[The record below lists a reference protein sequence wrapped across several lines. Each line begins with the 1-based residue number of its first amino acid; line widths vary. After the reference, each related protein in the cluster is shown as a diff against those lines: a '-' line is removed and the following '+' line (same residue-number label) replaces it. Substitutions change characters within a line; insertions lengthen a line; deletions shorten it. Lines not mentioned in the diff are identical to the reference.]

1 MKKLYKFN
9 MEERRELDKFY
20 TNEDI
25 IYSLVKEY
33 ASQDKYKKYLFIEP
47 SAGNGALLNVMDKLG
62 LKYKGFDLAPER
74 EDIKQQDFLEFKL
87 EDYTKRKNIITFC
100 NPPYGFSCNL
110 VVKFFNKA
118 SEYSKE
124 IWIIAPKTMKKNSIK
139 SRLNPYFKMVS
150 CVDLPKNSFLLDGQP
165 YDVPSCFSIWVK
177 TNEKQIYN
185 TKTTSDLFEFTTQ
198 DKADIA
204 VRRVGGRT
212 GQVLEGLDYSKTTTY
227 FIKINGDYDK
237 VVTAFRNIDRSIIND
252 TVGVRS
258 ISKPELI
265 KLVEEEYSK
274 LNN

>member
-1 MKKLYKFN
+1 MNKLYKFN
-9 MEERRELDKFY
+9 IEERRELDKFY

-74 EDIKQQDFLEFKL
+74 EDITKQDFLEFNLK
-87 EDYTKRKNIITFC
+87 DYTKRKNIITFM
-100 NPPYGFSCNL
+100 NPPYGFSSNL

-118 SEYSKE
+118 SEFSKE
-124 IWIIAPKTMKKNSIK
+124 IWMIAPKTVKKNSVK
-139 SRLNPYFKMVS
+139 NRLNPYFKMIS
-150 CVDLPKNSFLLDGQP
+150 CVDLPKNSFLLNGQS

-177 TNEKQIYN
+177 TTEKQTYN
-185 TKTTSDLFEFTTQ
+185 TKITSDLFEFTTQ
-198 DKADIA
+198 DKSDIA
-204 VRRVGGRT
+204 VRRVGGRA
-212 GQVLEGLDYSKTTTY
+212 GQVLDGLDYSKTTTY
-227 FIKINGDYDK
+227 FIKITEDYDK
-237 VVTAFRNIDRSIIND
+237 VVAAFKSIDRSIIDD

-265 KLVEEEYSK
+265 SLVEEEYSK
-274 LNN
+274 LA

>member
-1 MKKLYKFN
+1 MNKLYKFN
-9 MEERRELDKFY
+9 IEERRELDKFY

-74 EDIKQQDFLEFKL
+74 EDIIQQDFLEFNLK
-87 EDYTKRKNIITFC
+87 DYTERKNIITFM
-100 NPPYGFSCNL
+100 NPPYGFSSNL

-118 SEYSKE
+118 SEFSKE
-124 IWIIAPKTMKKNSIK
+124 IWMIAPKTVKKNSVK
-139 SRLNPYFKMVS
+139 NRLNSYFKMIS
-150 CVDLPKNSFLLDGQP
+150 CVELPKNSFLLNGQS
-165 YDVPSCFSIWVK
+165 YDVPSCFSIWIK
-177 TNEKQIYN
+177 TNEKQTYN
-185 TKTTSDLFEFTTQ
+185 TKITSDLFEFTTQ
-198 DKADIA
+198 DNADIA
-204 VRRVGGRT
+204 VRRVGGKA
-212 GQVLEGLDYSKTTTY
+212 GQVLDGLDYSKTTTY
-227 FIKINGDYDK
+227 FIKINEDYDK
-237 VVTAFRNIDRSIIND
+237 VVSAFKSIDRSIIND

-274 LNN
+274 LA

>member
-1 MKKLYKFN
+1 MNKLYKFN
-9 MEERRELDKFY
+9 IEERRELDKFY
-20 TNEDI
+20 TNENI

-74 EDIKQQDFLEFKL
+74 EDITQQDFLEFNLK
-87 EDYTKRKNIITFC
+87 DYTKRKNIITFM
-100 NPPYGFSCNL
+100 NPPYGFSSNL

-124 IWIIAPKTMKKNSIK
+124 VWMIAPKTVKKNSVK
-139 SRLNPYFKMVS
+139 NRLNPYFKMIS
-150 CVDLPKNSFLLDGQP
+150 CVDLPKNSFLLNGQS
-165 YDVPSCFSIWVK
+165 YDVPSCFSIWIK
-177 TNEKQIYN
+177 TNEKQTYN
-185 TKTTSDLFEFTTQ
+185 TKITSDLFEFTTQ

-204 VRRVGGRT
+204 VRRVGGRA
-212 GQVLEGLDYSKTTTY
+212 GQVLDGLDYSKTTTY
-227 FIKINGDYDK
+227 FIKITEDYDK
-237 VVTAFRNIDRSIIND
+237 VVAAFKGIDRSIIDD

-274 LNN
+274 LA

>member
-1 MKKLYKFN
+1 MFN
-9 MEERRELDKFY
+9 IEERRELDKFY

-47 SAGNGALLNVMDKLG
+47 SAGNGALLNVMNKLE

-74 EDIKQQDFLEFKL
+74 EDITQQDFLEFNLK
-87 EDYTKRKNIITFC
+87 DYTKRKNIITFM
-100 NPPYGFSCNL
+100 NPPYGFSSNL

-124 IWIIAPKTMKKNSIK
+124 IWMIAPKTVKKNSVK
-139 SRLNPYFKMVS
+139 NRLNPYFKMIS
-150 CVDLPKNSFLLDGQP
+150 CVDLPKNSFLLDGQA

-177 TNEKQIYN
+177 TDEKQTYN
-185 TKTTSDLFEFTTQ
+185 TKITSDLFEFTTQ
-198 DKADIA
+198 DKSDIA
-204 VRRVGGRT
+204 VRRVGGRA
-212 GQVLEGLDYSKTTTY
+212 GQVLDGLDYSRTTTY
-227 FIKINGDYDK
+227 FIKITEDYDK
-237 VVTAFRNIDRSIIND
+237 VFAAFKSIDRSIIDD

-265 KLVEEEYSK
+265 SLVEEEYNK
-274 LNN
+274 LA